1 LLYFFL
7 ITIIMILIGFPIYL
21 CLVGSSIVYF
31 LLNPDLSMIIFIE
44 KMMNSINSFTL
55 LAVPFFILSGQIM
68 NKGGITNRIF
78 KFAGSLVGHFH
89 GGLGYV
95 NVLSSVIFSGMSGSA
110 TADAGGLGLVEIEA
124 MRKNNYDD
132 DFAIG
137 VTAASSI
144 IGPIIPPSIPFV
156 LYGALAGVSIGGLFV
171 AGIVPG
177 LLMGISL
184 CVMVFIFSKK
194 RHYQT
199 SKRAS
204 FKEVLF
210 SFKETFFSLLTP
222 VIILG
227 GIWGGFVTP
236 TEAAFISVIYTLIIS
251 LFLYKTLK
259 FKEIPSLILYT
270 IKITVPV
277 LILVAAANIFGWIM
291 NYERVDQL
299 FLNALLSITHNRYII
314 LLIINII
321 LFLLGM
327 FVELIAAIM
336 LVLPILLPITT
347 MLGIHPIQ
355 LGLIIVLN
363 LMIGLLTPP
372 VGFVLFVLSSAT
384 KIQVNKITSMVLP
397 WLIPLIITLLLV
409 TYIPNIVLFLP
420 KMFGFA

>member
-1 LLYFFL
+1 
-7 ITIIMILIGFPIYL
+7 MILIGFPIYL

-132 DFAIG
+132 DFAIW

-372 VGFVLFVLSSAT
+372 VGFVIFVLSSAT

>member
-1 LLYFFL
+1 MLYFFL

>member
-1 LLYFFL
+1 MLYFFL

-95 NVLSSVIFSGMSGSA
+95 NVLSSIIFSGMSGSA